1 MIKFREAFCGMKT
14 FLYKLYYSFS
24 VQLFILH
31 FRKHQVLLLFWLILF
46 STVNGGFAKAF
57 GIDSLFLA
65 PEYLGSLSFYSTLI
79 LGISFS
85 TFMMSWHITT
95 FILHSKRFKFLA
107 TTSQPFFKYCL
118 NNSIIPLIFLVFL
131 FIKGAQYQRHNELS
145 NTATILLLAEG
156 FICGFFLFVF
166 VSFFYF
172 FNADKTILRALQKKM
187 GGPRKVLAQILTKDV
202 QIDEDALKVD
212 NYFNSFTK
220 IRRARNVDH
229 YNKHFLDTIFKRHHF
244 AAVITIGIAFIFLI
258 IIGYLM
264 DYPAFRIP
272 AGASILLFFSVLIGF
287 AGAFTYM
294 LRSWAIPVI
303 AFILLGLNWAIE
315 KDIIDTRSK
324 AYGLDYTN
332 KSARPQYS
340 FVSFSK
346 IFTPSLFEKDARN
359 TVQILN
365 NWKDKFYGQAGK
377 PKIVFIN
384 VSGGGSRSATWTM
397 DVLQRA
403 DSLLH
408 GTLMD
413 HTILITGASGG
424 MMGATYYRE
433 LYLEKKRGKKI
444 NLSDPRYS
452 ANISRDLLNAVLSS
466 FAITDFFT
474 PFQSFRIG
482 NNRYAKDRGY
492 AFERQFNVNTGG
504 VMDKTLA
511 DYEQPEKAA
520 IIPMIIFAATI
531 TADGRKMLMSPQPI
545 SYLTMPEYEH
555 PNRNVN
561 DIDAIDFCRFF
572 EKQHPKQLLIT
583 SALRMNATFP
593 YVLPNVYLPTNPI
606 IDVMDAG
613 VRDNYGQ
620 ETSLRFLHVFRRWI
634 NENTSGV
641 IYIQIRDTH
650 KNEVMPIEK
659 SKSLSDMILEP
670 LFTMQR
676 NWSTF
681 QDFYQDDM
689 IAYAEH
695 FLQVKFD
702 RVIFEYVPRQEDKAV
717 PMNLY
722 LTSREKSDIY
732 FALDNP
738 TNRSAFRYLMNAMNR

>member
-1 MIKFREAFCGMKT
+1 MIKSREAFCGMKT

-244 AAVITIGIAFIFLI
+244 AAVITIGVAFIFLI

-303 AFILLGLNWAIE
+303 E
-315 KDIIDTRSK
+315 
-324 AYGLDYTN
+324 
-332 KSARPQYS
+332 
-340 FVSFSK
+340 
-346 IFTPSLFEKDARN
+346 
-359 TVQILN
+359 
-365 NWKDKFYGQAGK
+365 
-377 PKIVFIN
+377 
-384 VSGGGSRSATWTM
+384 
-397 DVLQRA
+397 
-403 DSLLH
+403 
-408 GTLMD
+408 
-413 HTILITGASGG
+413 
-424 MMGATYYRE
+424 
-433 LYLEKKRGKKI
+433 
-444 NLSDPRYS
+444 
-452 ANISRDLLNAVLSS
+452 
-466 FAITDFFT
+466 
-474 PFQSFRIG
+474 
-482 NNRYAKDRGY
+482 
-492 AFERQFNVNTGG
+492 
-504 VMDKTLA
+504 
-511 DYEQPEKAA
+511 
-520 IIPMIIFAATI
+520 
-531 TADGRKMLMSPQPI
+531 
-545 SYLTMPEYEH
+545 
-555 PNRNVN
+555 
-561 DIDAIDFCRFF
+561 
-572 EKQHPKQLLIT
+572 
-583 SALRMNATFP
+583 
-593 YVLPNVYLPTNPI
+593 
-606 IDVMDAG
+606 
-613 VRDNYGQ
+613 
-620 ETSLRFLHVFRRWI
+620 
-634 NENTSGV
+634 
-641 IYIQIRDTH
+641 
-650 KNEVMPIEK
+650 
-659 SKSLSDMILEP
+659 
-670 LFTMQR
+670 
-676 NWSTF
+676 
-681 QDFYQDDM
+681 
-689 IAYAEH
+689 
-695 FLQVKFD
+695 
-702 RVIFEYVPRQEDKAV
+702 
-717 PMNLY
+717 
-722 LTSREKSDIY
+722 
-732 FALDNP
+732 
-738 TNRSAFRYLMNAMNR
+738 